1 MTSNF
6 EIGIEAAIAEIAV
19 VQRAIAADNLDRRA
33 AHRRLAQARQ
43 LLESYIRKETK
54 PLMAAE

>member
-6 EIGIEAAIAEIAV
+6 ETGLEAAIAEIAV

-33 AHRRLAQARQ
+33 AYRRLAHAREI
-43 LLESYIRKETK
+43 LESYVRKEATT
-54 PLMAAE
+54 LMAAE